1 MIQTIDH
8 LRARVSGY
16 AVGLLALSAPIL
28 WALGLAM
35 GNGGAIEAALMAAI
49 AGLVWL
55 ERRRDPSGI
64 GVRLAASAGLAV
76 AVAAAVWLM
85 RGHAWQTDGHM
96 AFFAAFALTTLF
108 CDWRP
113 IVLYAGLIA
122 VHHLGLNFALTA
134 AVFPGDASLGRVMLH
149 AVILIAQAVPMIWMA
164 AVLSRLFAASEA
176 SLRLAQAAQTEA
188 EGRAAEISSQ
198 RAETVAIIARL
209 SVGLK
214 AMSTGDLRQTIDD
227 PFGAEYDTL
236 RQDFNE
242 TARQLRQLI
251 CQVVGSS
258 AEIHKLSGEMQRA
271 SANLSTRTVAQA
283 ATLEETAAALE
294 ELTGSVREAADTA
307 RTVEGAMGETR
318 TEAEESGRIVRDAI
332 TAMDAIQTSASA
344 ITQIIGVIDDIAFQT
359 NLLALNAGVEA
370 ARAGEAGKGFAVVAS
385 EVRALAQRSSQAA
398 REIKDLIGSSTDQ
411 ILQGVDHVNRT
422 GTALERVV
430 ERVSRMAGL
439 VSNIAAAAAEQARGL
454 SEINTGVAQLDQVT
468 QQNAAMAEQAGMTT
482 QQLNARADALA
493 DLVARFRT
501 EAGDEDR
508 WEAAA

>member
-1 MIQTIDH
+1 MH
-8 LRARVSGY
+8 
-16 AVGLLALSAPIL
+16 
-28 WALGLAM
+28 
-35 GNGGAIEAALMAAI
+35 
-49 AGLVWL
+49 
-55 ERRRDPSGI
+55 
-64 GVRLAASAGLAV
+64 
-76 AVAAAVWLM
+76 
-85 RGHAWQTDGHM
+85 
-96 AFFAAFALTTLF
+96 
-108 CDWRP
+108 
-113 IVLYAGLIA
+113 
-122 VHHLGLNFALTA
+122 
-134 AVFPGDASLGRVMLH
+134 
-149 AVILIAQAVPMIWMA
+149 
-164 AVLSRLFAASEA
+164 
-176 SLRLAQAAQTEA
+176 
-188 EGRAAEISSQ
+188 
-198 RAETVAIIARL
+198 
-209 SVGLK
+209 
-214 AMSTGDLRQTIDD
+214 
-227 PFGAEYDTL
+227 
-236 RQDFNE
+236 
-242 TARQLRQLI
+242 
-251 CQVVGSS
+251 
-258 AEIHKLSGEMQRA
+258 RA
-271 SANLSTRTVAQA
+271 SDNLSSRTVAQA

-501 EAGDEDR
+501 DADHIGRRFQVGLQPCQRAAQLFGGDGDDTGALFGRGGAVRHGKGDLQRRRLDR
-508 WEAAA
+508 GGGEQRPVLHLRQFGVRGGAEAAAMAPRDVQGDRQRLGQQEVALGHRRDLAHRVHRQEGGRGGVQGRLRRRGIG